1 LERTRRKRDR
11 ASTRLPHHR
20 VVKRDRGAPLNKTLD
35 VIFSSTARANARGAP
50 PSRH

>member
-35 VIFSSTARANARGAP
+35 GNVRFRHHR
-50 PSRH
+50 PS

>member
-20 VVKRDRGAPLNKTLD
+20 VVKRDRGAPLNKTLGD
-35 VIFSSTARANARGAP
+35 Y
-50 PSRH
+50 